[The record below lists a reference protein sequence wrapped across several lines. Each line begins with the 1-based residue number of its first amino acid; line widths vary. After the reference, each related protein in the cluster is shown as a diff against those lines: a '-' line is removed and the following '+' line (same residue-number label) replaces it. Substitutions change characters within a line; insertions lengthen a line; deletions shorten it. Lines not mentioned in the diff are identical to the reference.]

1 MLSIAHVDLYFFFDI
16 DVTLLNVE
24 VYANDLSLDVAQ
36 DILHRF
42 GRAYPAGW
50 DADGQ
55 GIHSMY
61 RVEWLGARRHRA
73 RAIRF
78 ARSREVPDAS
88 SASTAC
94 RASRRTGH
102 T

>member
-1 MLSIAHVDLYFFFDI
+1 MTLNIAHVDLYFFFDI

-36 DILHRF
+36 DILYRF

-50 DADGQ
+50 DANGQ

-61 RVEWLGARRHRA
+61 QVEWLAPDGTVLAHPI
-73 RAIRF
+73 RAI
-78 ARSREVPDAS
+78 ARNS
-88 SASTAC
+88 
-94 RASRRTGH
+94 
-102 T
+102 

>member
-24 VYANDLSLDVAQ
+24 VCADDLPLDVAQ
-36 DILHRF
+36 EILHRF

-50 DADGQ
+50 DAHGQ

-61 RVEWLGARRHRA
+61 SIEWLAATAACSPNRIRRPR
-73 RAIRF
+73 
-78 ARSREVPDAS
+78 
-88 SASTAC
+88 
-94 RASRRTGH
+94 
-102 T
+102 